1 MKAKVFSTKPGEP
14 RVYDIDVG
22 ILSDVVS
29 GIGARDVKVHV
40 FTPNVELTPLSM
52 VVLGNNT
59 IDKTQVLVNYS
70 SSPIVDS
77 HDIAGDSEYTPVPLF
92 VSQEDA
98 GEYTLTNLIGLQINV
113 VRGADKTGGHTKSF
127 LETAYS
133 NFLSWHSRALTD
145 WWGVDPGQ
153 MEFNFLGNVGT
164 NISNE
169 STSLVNLKELLAASI
184 LGNGNAVEITERL
197 SLSID
202 GGIDHLV
209 YGILVTYSTRSI
221 TDINLEDE
229 RIISYERRS
238 RDYASTPRIARVVE
252 DVNGGVAISG
262 AMALDNAIN
271 VIDVNTRLTDSDIPQ
286 YAMTDV
292 LKSTDETLNTAV
304 FNSLKFTLF
313 SSDYDLSIVL
323 STRRR
328 YDGNNLKKTARASL
342 QYVKGWV
349 NVWSGNSNYLMQVQ
363 EIDYLNNTILIAS
376 NNDITLKG
384 RLHVY

>member
-29 GIGARDVKVHV
+29 GIGARDVKLHV

-52 VVLGNNT
+52 IVLGNNT
-59 IDKTQVLVNYS
+59 MDTTQVLVNYS

-77 HDIAGDSEYTPVPLF
+77 HDIAGDREYTPVPLF

-127 LETAYS
+127 LEMGL
-133 NFLSWHSRALTD
+133 FLGSDLL
-145 WWGVDPGQ
+145 VDPGQ

-169 STSLVNLKELLAASI
+169 STSLVNLKELLEASI

-197 SLSID
+197 SWSSD

-209 YGILVTYSTRSI
+209 YGILVTYSTSSI

-252 DVNGGVAISG
+252 DVNGGVSISG

-328 YDGNNLKKTARASL
+328 YDGNNREKTARASL

-363 EIDYLNNTILIAS
+363 EIDYLNNKILIAS

>member
-52 VVLGNNT
+52 IVLGNNT
-59 IDKTQVLVNYS
+59 IDTTQVLVNYS

-77 HDIAGDSEYTPVPLF
+77 HDIAGDSESTPVPLF

-113 VRGADKTGGHTKSF
+113 VRGADKTGGSTKLF

-145 WWGVDPGQ
+145 WWGVEPGQ
-153 MEFNFLGNVGT
+153 MEFSFLANVGT

-169 STSLVNLKELLAASI
+169 STSLVNLKELLEASI

-202 GGIDHLV
+202 GGTDHLV
-209 YGILVTYSTRSI
+209 YGVLVTYSTRSI

-229 RIISYERRS
+229 RISSYERRS

-292 LKSTDETLNTAV
+292 LQSPDETLNTAV

-328 YDGNNLKKTARASL
+328 YDGNSLKKTNRASV
-342 QYVKGWV
+342 QYLKGWV

-363 EIDYLNNTILIAS
+363 EIDYLNNKILIAS